1 VITPY
6 CAGLDFPHLLRHD
19 ADIKRV
25 ISALVAEAIEFET
38 IIEPH
43 QRRDVLLEA
52 DVGTTSTTSTSATA
66 MSTSAMHAAPVR
78 NVMPAA
84 YGTAVMRHVMSTLHC
99 AAVMRNVVSGLMTR
113 MVSHVVTCLVTRMVR
128 DVMTCVVRDVVTHM
142 PPTMPADT
150 AAPPEP
156 PHPGTIIAHVPAGSI
171 PAVFVPAISATV
183 PDVLRVLDQ
192 SRIACRVA

>member
-1 VITPY
+1 
-6 CAGLDFPHLLRHD
+6 
-19 ADIKRV
+19 
-25 ISALVAEAIEFET
+25 
-38 IIEPH
+38 
-43 QRRDVLLEA
+43 
-52 DVGTTSTTSTSATA
+52 
-66 MSTSAMHAAPVR
+66 MHAAPVR

-99 AAVMRNVVSGLMTR
+99 AAMMRNVVSGLM
-113 MVSHVVTCLVTRMVR
+113 TRMVR

>member
-1 VITPY
+1 
-6 CAGLDFPHLLRHD
+6 LDFPHLLRHD

-25 ISALVAEAIEFET
+25 ICALVAEAIEFET

-99 AAVMRNVVSGLMTR
+99 AAVMRNVVSGL
-113 MVSHVVTCLVTRMVR
+113 VTRMVR
-128 DVMTCVVRDVVTHM
+128 DVMTRVMRHVVTSM
-142 PPTMPADT
+142 APTMPANGS
-150 AAPPEP
+150 APP
-156 PHPGTIIAHVPAGSI
+156 
-171 PAVFVPAISATV
+171 
-183 PDVLRVLDQ
+183 
-192 SRIACRVA
+192 